1 MKSIKKQL
9 EELAVALKK
18 IEPDS
23 PEYDVLMAKLDKI
36 LSIKNTESNPELDAE
51 WERKRDS

>member
-9 EELAVALKK
+9 DELAVALKK

-23 PEYDVLMAKLDKI
+23 PEYDALMAKLDKI
-36 LSIKNTESNPELDAE
+36 LSIKNPESNPELDAE